1 MDGLTYRLGLLHSPF
16 DKLRANGK
24 VLNLM
29 AVTQSVGTIIAEG
42 LNSYG

>member
-16 DKLRANGK
+16 DKALLSVAEGLRVNGK

-29 AVTQSVGTIIAEG
+29 AVTGSTTR
-42 LNSYG
+42 